1 MTSKSIGGLRM
12 SIKTFTLRLT
22 EEQLEFIGEKA
33 KEMGISKN
41 DYIRRLIDGEVR
53 ADKQDVILNEIIEI
67 KNMLMRQEDEN
78 KKMAS
83 V

>member
-1 MTSKSIGGLRM
+1 MG
-12 SIKTFTLRLT
+12 IKTFTLRLT
-22 EEQLEFIGEKA
+22 EEQLEFIGKKA